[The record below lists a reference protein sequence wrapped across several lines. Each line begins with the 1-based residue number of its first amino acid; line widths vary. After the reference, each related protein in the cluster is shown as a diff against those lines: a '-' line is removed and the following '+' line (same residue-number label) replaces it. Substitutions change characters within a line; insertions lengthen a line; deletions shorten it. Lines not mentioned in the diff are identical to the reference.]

1 MGYGRNNKNESTID
15 SDTIKRK
22 FQDKMP
28 NIDLDKID
36 ENEVKNVLLNQ
47 IDKNPNI
54 SKDIKDKIN
63 QGDISGL
70 KEELIKYLDN
80 KGGNDAA
87 NSRIK
92 NMLEN
97 NDYDGLQNELMG
109 IFFKT
114 TAAGQKKNEV
124 KDDKNPFAGILND
137 TFINAAINK
146 IGAGN
151 KNDSRINLL
160 NSIKPF
166 MSEGRQNIIDECVKA
181 VNLLIIAE
189 KLGLKVGK

>member
-1 MGYGRNNKNESTID
+1 MGYGRNNKSESVFD
-15 SDTIKRK
+15 SEKVKNK
-22 FQDKMP
+22 FKEKMP
-28 NIDLDKID
+28 DIDLDKINED
-36 ENEVKNVLLNQ
+36 EVKNVLLNE

-80 KGGNDAA
+80 RGGNDASS
-87 NSRIK
+87 SRIK

-114 TAAGQKKNEV
+114 AGGQKKNEV

-137 TFINAAINK
+137 TLISTAINK

-151 KNDSRINLL
+151 KNDSRVNLL
-160 NSIKPF
+160 NSIRPF

>member
-1 MGYGRNNKNESTID
+1 MGYGRNNKSESNFD
-15 SDTIKRK
+15 SEEIKNRFK
-22 FQDKMP
+22 NKMP
-28 NIDLDKID
+28 NIDLDKI
-36 ENEVKNVLLNQ
+36 NEEDVKNVLMNE

-63 QGDISGL
+63 EGDISGL
-70 KEELIKYLDN
+70 KDELLKYLDSR
-80 KGGNDAA
+80 GTNDAA
-87 NSRIK
+87 SNRIK

-109 IFFKT
+109 IFLKT
-114 TAAGQKKNEV
+114 AGGQKKNEV
-124 KDDKNPFAGILND
+124 KNDDKNPFAGLLNE
-137 TFINAAINK
+137 TFLNTAINK
-146 IGAGN
+146 VGAGN

-160 NSIKPF
+160 NSIRPF
-166 MSEGRQNIIDECVKA
+166 MSEGRQKIIDECVKA